1 MHAFRLSGPGKAG
14 VEEVPVPEPGPGQV
28 RVAVSAAGVCHS
40 DLHVIHD
47 GAGDQWA
54 MPFTLG
60 HEICGV
66 VDKIGVGVTGLA
78 PGAQVVVH
86 APVGCGECARCH
98 AGMTNYCDRRR
109 TLSAAGIG
117 LGVDG
122 GMAEYVVIDA
132 RAAVPAPGLDPRLA
146 ATLTDAGLTSYH
158 ALNSVPGLE
167 KGALIVVIGIG
178 GLGHLALQMAR
189 ALHDARVVAVDTR
202 PEPLALAEKLGAAA
216 VARDGEE
223 ATAAVRRLSGGWGA
237 DAVLDFAGV
246 PATTAFSPDLLR
258 TAGTL
263 VLVGTGG
270 GSYQVTKAG
279 TLPQGL
285 RVSLPFWGSRTELE
299 EVVALAGRGELRTE
313 TTAWSLDEAAEVMR
327 RLHHGEVLGRA
338 VLLP

>member
-1 MHAFRLSGPGKAG
+1 MRAFRLSSPGKA
-14 VEEVPVPEPGPGQV
+14 EVDDIPVPEPGPGQV
-28 RVAVSAAGVCHS
+28 RLAVAAAGVCHS

-66 VDKIGVGVTGLA
+66 VDETGDGVSGLE
-78 PGAQVVVH
+78 PGSQVVVH
-86 APVGCGECARCH
+86 APVGCGRCARCH
-98 AGMTNYCDRRR
+98 AGRTNYCDRRR
-109 TLSAAGIG
+109 TLPAAGIG

-132 RAAVPAPGLDPRLA
+132 RAAVGAPGLDPRLA

-158 ALNSVPGLE
+158 ALTSVQGLE
-167 KGALIVVIGIG
+167 QGALIVVIGIG

-189 ALHDARVVAVDTR
+189 ALYDARVVAVDTR

-216 VARDGEE
+216 VARDGTE
-223 ATAAVRRLSGGWGA
+223 ASAAVRQLSSGWGA

-246 PATTAFSPDLLR
+246 AATTAFSPDLLR

-270 GSYQVTKAG
+270 GSYQITKTG
-279 TLPQGL
+279 NLPQGL
-285 RVSLPFWGSRTELE
+285 RVSVPFWGSRTELE
-299 EVVALAGRGELRTE
+299 EVVALAGRGVLHTE
-313 TTAWSLDEAAEVMR
+313 TTASPLDEAADVMER
-327 RLHHGEVLGRA
+327 VHHGEVLGRA